1 MTTRCTYCQDRR
13 FQCRAC
19 YERDAATRLRA
30 DKMPPVEPDAQR
42 ILDLL
47 NAAETRAQA
56 DAALTALDAFAREHP
71 ESDDL
76 VTLQT
81 FGESVEM
88 RLGDNTGQSTAT

>member
-47 NAAETRAQA
+47 KIGRA
-56 DAALTALDAFAREHP
+56 H
-71 ESDDL
+71 
-76 VTLQT
+76 V
-81 FGESVEM
+81 
-88 RLGDNTGQSTAT
+88 